1 MALLSKRDTGRPAAA
16 VNAISHIVWGDDA
29 AKHDDVDVK
38 HTAVGAW
45 LNAGAM
51 LSWAVV
57 GELLPRPRS
66 LLGAARNGVLLS
78 GLAYVTDYYVV
89 PRRLNPG
96 FEQRLSKQSLRR
108 ARRELRARRR
118 TDASTRLSDGRQ
130 TRELGLAQLGLE
142 ALEERAQL
150 LDRAR
155 ARDGRDHGGLS
166 AQPS

>member
-1 MALLSKRDTGRPAAA
+1 MLLSLARILINSAATSFATTAAVALLSKRDTGRPAAA
-16 VNAISHIVWGDDA
+16 VNAISHIVWGDEA
-29 AKHDDVDVK
+29 AKHDDADLK

-51 LSWAVV
+51 LSWAVI

-96 FEQRLSKQSLRR
+96 FEQRLSKQSLFG
-108 ARRELRARRR
+108 
-118 TDASTRLSDGRQ
+118 TYVV
-130 TRELGLAQLGLE
+130 LAGSY
-142 ALEERAQL
+142 A
-150 LDRAR
+150 
-155 ARDGRDHGGLS
+155 LS
-166 AQPS
+166 AALTRQRG